1 MEGTGTITELLHAW
15 SEGDSSAMER
25 LIPLVY
31 PRLLELARHR
41 MRLESSNTLRP
52 TELVHEAYLRLAD
65 QEIPA
70 KDRSHF
76 YALCARLMRRILI
89 DHARAQLRSKR
100 GGRAPLID
108 LDQLHVADP
117 LASERMI
124 EIHDALDKLAEFDSR
139 KAQAIELCV
148 FGGFE
153 QDVAAQIL
161 SVSPATLRRDLKLA
175 KAWLYHAIHERAA
188 AENPDHERGT

>member
-1 MEGTGTITELLHAW
+1 
-15 SEGDSSAMER
+15 MER

-41 MRLESSNTLRP
+41 MLHESPANTMRP

-76 YALCARLMRRILI
+76 YALCARLMRLILI
-89 DHARAQLRSKR
+89 DHARTHLRAKR
-100 GGRAPLID
+100 GGGAPLVD
-108 LDQLHVADP
+108 LDRLDAADP
-117 LASERMI
+117 QSSEGLL
-124 EIHDALDKLAEFDSR
+124 EIHDTLDKLAKFDSR

-153 QDVAAQIL
+153 QEMAAQIL
-161 SVSPATLRRDLKLA
+161 NVSSATLRRDLKLA
-175 KAWLYHAIHERAA
+175 KAWLYRAIHERG
-188 AENPDHERGT
+188 PGIG